1 MSATRAAETKAAVN
15 SKDNQLNSNDMT
27 QAEII
32 EAKNEQ
38 YSVILD
44 REAKLSS
51 TDYIAA
57 KIAECKATQEEYS
70 DKIAERQTWRDDIN
84 EAQDAIKEL
93 DALEPEPDEQ
103 PSEE

>member
-1 MSATRAAETKAAVN
+1 
-15 SKDNQLNSNDMT
+15 MT

-38 YSVILD
+38 YSIILD
-44 REAKLSS
+44 REAKLSA

-57 KIAECKATQEEYS
+57 KIAEGKATKEEYAG
-70 DKIAERQTWRDDIN
+70 KIAERQQWRDDIN
-84 EAQDAIKEL
+84 EAQDAIKAL

-103 PSEE
+103 PAEE